1 MAGSLGEEADALT
14 VEAAAARLR
23 AGAVVAFPTETVYG
37 LGACA
42 RDPLAVRQIFA
53 LKGRPADHPLIVH
66 LPDAGQLD
74 AWADVPPAARV
85 LAARFWPGPLTLVL
99 RRRPGVPDEV
109 TGGLDTVGLRVPD
122 HPVARA
128 LLAAVGEGVAAPSAN
143 RFGRVSPTTAAHVR
157 AELGDAVPVLDG
169 GPCRVGVESTIIDLS
184 GDTPAL
190 LRPGGVPVEAIEAAI
205 GPVARHGATRAPGT
219 LAAHYAPRTALLL
232 SSDPAADAARL
243 RAAGRSVALLPA
255 GEPADHARR
264 LYAELRRLDASGV
277 DVLVAEVAADAGL
290 GRAVNDRLRRAAT
303 PHAAALAGLL
313 PSDWTDPSSRD

>member
-1 MAGSLGEEADALT
+1 MSDAVLT
-14 VEAAAARLR
+14 VADAAARLR

-37 LGACA
+37 LGALA
-42 RDPLAVRQIFA
+42 RDPLAVRQVFA
-53 LKGRPADHPLIVH
+53 QKGRPADHPLIVH
-66 LPDAGQLD
+66 LPDATHLD
-74 AWADVPPAARV
+74 AWGHASDAARA

-99 RRRPGVPDEV
+99 RRQPGVPDEV

-122 HPVARA
+122 HRVARA
-128 LLAAVGEGVAAPSAN
+128 LLTAVGDGVAAPSAN

-157 AELGDAVPVLDG
+157 SEFGDAVAVLDG

-184 GDTPAL
+184 GDAPAL
-190 LRPGGVPVEAIEAAI
+190 LRPGGVPVEDIEAVI
-205 GPVARHGATRAPGT
+205 GPVARHGTTRAPGT

-232 SSDPAADAARL
+232 SEEPAAAAARL
-243 RAAGRSVALLPA
+243 QAAGRSVAILPA
-255 GEPADHARR
+255 GDPTDHARR

-303 PHAAALAGLL
+303 PHAAALAGLN
-313 PSDWTDPSSRD
+313 DPAGRD